1 MKALGALVFRSTC
14 ASSLCQ
20 GSLSGSSA
28 SSEIVVLEP
37 GWLRHVCCSCEVL
50 GGSVRIEAEQMS
62 WLALFV
68 CHICQMAFFGKSLA
82 KKSPKQHCAAK
93 MFNFLCRLQQ
103 IEISRKTKL
112 CCDAPLFPRSCT
124 RQLPGAQ
131 MST

>member
-1 MKALGALVFRSTC
+1 MKALGALVLRSTC

-20 GSLSGSSA
+20 DSLSGSSA
-28 SSEIVVLEP
+28 RSEIVVLEP

-82 KKSPKQHCAAK
+82 KKKPK
-93 MFNFLCRLQQ
+93 
-103 IEISRKTKL
+103 TTL
-112 CCDAPLFPRSCT
+112 CCQDVQLSVLAPADRDIQKDKAL
-124 RQLPGAQ
+124 L
-131 MST
+131 